1 MLRTLA
7 STAAAAVIVA
17 LATAAA
23 PAPAHAQAVPGYEAP
38 DYQKVCMA
46 GLKKL
51 ELGVQVIGASQ
62 ANVAKAQQA
71 HEKAADQAAKGAY
84 YPCSVS
90 VKQGLDALDAG

>member
-1 MLRTLA
+1 MLRSLA
-7 STAAAAVIVA
+7 STAAAAAIVA
-17 LATAAA
+17 FATAA
-23 PAPAHAQAVPGYEAP
+23 PAPAHAQSVPGYQAP

-46 GLKKL
+46 GIKKL

-62 ANVAKAQQA
+62 ANVAAAQRA